1 MKLIQSLLVFKGF
14 TGQNVTTDDVLSW
27 ITSNITPDQSLFTA
41 DVSGDGP
48 IIVARAGAQDRIRDK
63 KNGFR
68 NKELFLYPIKAKS
81 LHQTPWRS

>member
-1 MKLIQSLLVFKGF
+1 MKLIQSLLVFKGL

-48 IIVARAGAQDRIRDK
+48 IIVARAGAQDRIRDE
-63 KNGFR
+63 NRF
-68 NKELFLYPIKAKS
+68 S
-81 LHQTPWRS
+81 

>member
-1 MKLIQSLLVFKGF
+1 MKLIQSLLVFKGL

-27 ITSNITPDQSLFTA
+27 ITSNITPDQNTA

-63 KNGFR
+63 NR
-68 NKELFLYPIKAKS
+68 FL
-81 LHQTPWRS
+81 